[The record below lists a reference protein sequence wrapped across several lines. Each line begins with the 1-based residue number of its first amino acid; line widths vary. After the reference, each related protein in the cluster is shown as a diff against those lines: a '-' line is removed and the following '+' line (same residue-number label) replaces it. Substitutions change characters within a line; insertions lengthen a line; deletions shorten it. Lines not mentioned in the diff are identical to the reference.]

1 MELILNHLLYVAT
14 KEKEFDKEDEF
25 KQKVGERLSSFKEYE
40 ELLNFLIEK
49 GEKNKI
55 KVKTEIANIEKSL
68 EDKFKHQMKLK
79 EQELNKEFQ
88 QQKQKNE
95 TSFLRLSKM
104 SDFLEKMLND
114 YLISQNIYFE
124 FNTDQVFD
132 ILQSGRLKFINS
144 GYLEKLEN
152 DNKEANM
159 KQNEEFNI
167 LKYQIKKMK
176 ENYEKKSRREH
187 RKQ

>member
-1 MELILNHLLYVAT
+1 
-14 KEKEFDKEDEF
+14 
-25 KQKVGERLSSFKEYE
+25 
-40 ELLNFLIEK
+40 LIEK

-124 FNTDQVFD
+124 FNTDQIFD

-152 DNKEANM
+152 DNKEANI

-176 ENYEKKSRREH
+176 ESYEKKKVEENTESNNKILQLEKEVLLL
-187 RKQ
+187 KQEIKDLLNNQNLLTTIFNK

>member
-1 MELILNHLLYVAT
+1 M
-14 KEKEFDKEDEF
+14 K
-25 KQKVGERLSSFKEYE
+25 
-40 ELLNFLIEK
+40 NFS
-49 GEKNKI
+49 NKR
-55 KVKTEIANIEKSL
+55 K
-68 EDKFKHQMKLK
+68 
-79 EQELNKEFQ
+79 
-88 QQKQKNE
+88 KNE

-104 SDFLEKMLND
+104 SNFLEKMLND

-124 FNTDQVFD
+124 FNTDQIFD

-152 DNKEANM
+152 DNKEANI

-176 ENYEKKSRREH
+176 ENYEKK
-187 RKQ
+187 K

>member
-1 MELILNHLLYVAT
+1 
-14 KEKEFDKEDEF
+14 
-25 KQKVGERLSSFKEYE
+25 
-40 ELLNFLIEK
+40 
-49 GEKNKI
+49 
-55 KVKTEIANIEKSL
+55 
-68 EDKFKHQMKLK
+68 
-79 EQELNKEFQ
+79 
-88 QQKQKNE
+88 
-95 TSFLRLSKM
+95 
-104 SDFLEKMLND
+104 MLND

-124 FNTDQVFD
+124 FNTDQIFD

-152 DNKEANM
+152 DNKEANI

-167 LKYQIKKMK
+167 LKYQIIKMK